1 MCFRRKLTLRC
12 SLSSGGGGAFGAVT
26 SFTFRLHDQRP
37 TVGFATAMFAQDQL
51 PVVMSKVHK
60 WLEVSPPVSRAISRV
75 RLNRFSFA
83 FSFRFE
89 RLKRWERWLASRWK
103 GNLSSSSWP
112 STMDLPTS
120 VNRSSQ
126 TSSRVRSRSRS
137 ASSLDSLAD
146 HLTSSSLQLPSRDKR

>member
-51 PVVMSKVHK
+51 PVMMIKVHK

-75 RLNRFSFA
+75 RESLLVCLFVQVRTPEEMGALACISMEGKLILIFLAVYNGPTDIGQQKFSDIFSSAFEIGFFA
-83 FSFRFE
+83 
-89 RLKRWERWLASRWK
+89 
-103 GNLSSSSWP
+103 
-112 STMDLPTS
+112 
-120 VNRSSQ
+120 
-126 TSSRVRSRSRS
+126 
-137 ASSLDSLAD
+137 
-146 HLTSSSLQLPSRDKR
+146 